1 MHREVAS
8 TDCLHLPRVFWMPL
22 QGTLLPQIAMERDR
36 GSSLYNP
43 ATVAGAGPNKFPPQV
58 IAFALF
64 GTISRR
70 LSSGAAGELKFIRA
84 AALKGLH

>member
-1 MHREVAS
+1 MHREVVS

-22 QGTLLPQIAMERDR
+22 QGTLLPPIAMERDR
-36 GSSLYNP
+36 ASSIYNP
-43 ATVAGAGPNKFPPQV
+43 ATSGLGSNKFPPQV

-70 LSSGAAGELKFIRA
+70 LSNGAAGELELIRA
-84 AALKGLH
+84 TAEKGLH